1 MSREFRS
8 IFADE
13 FRELIAVKRALGF
26 KYLSEEGAFL
36 RIDTFLS
43 SHGVNT
49 KEISR
54 ELCEE
59 WCRNKSIYPAF
70 TYDKE
75 TIEV

>member
-36 RIDTFLS
+36 RIDAFLAG
-43 SHGVNT
+43 HGVDT
-49 KEISR
+49 
-54 ELCEE
+54 
-59 WCRNKSIYPAF
+59 
-70 TYDKE
+70 
-75 TIEV
+75 